1 MEIAVGVFPNTWNQA
16 EKTGCPCK
24 SLKTATSAVAL
35 PPAGNGSENHLMI
48 QKINGLPGTP
58 RGLNAVKIPGP
69 PGSSTLLQKHNP
81 VTGRED
87 FGHREIRSEWMEFKR
102 LGSI

>member
-1 MEIAVGVFPNTWNQA
+1 MA
-16 EKTGCPCK
+16 EGNSFVERSYSPGAFVNH
-24 SLKTATSAVAL
+24 SNNSTSAVAL
-35 PPAGNGSENHLMI
+35 PPVGSGSDNHVMI

-69 PGSSTLLQKHNP
+69 PPSSRTMLQKHNP

-87 FGHREIRSEWMEFKR
+87 FGHRENRRRWKE
-102 LGSI
+102 GGG